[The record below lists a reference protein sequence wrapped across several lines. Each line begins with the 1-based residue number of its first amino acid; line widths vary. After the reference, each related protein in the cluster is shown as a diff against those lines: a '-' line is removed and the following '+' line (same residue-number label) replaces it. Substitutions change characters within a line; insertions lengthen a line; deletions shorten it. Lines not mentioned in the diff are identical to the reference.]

1 MNKCI
6 FLGRTTKDVELRYTN
21 ENLAIGKFSVA
32 VDTGYGDKKKTNF
45 FNCTVFGKQAET
57 MQKYVTKGNKILLE
71 CEALQNT
78 YTDKNGNNVNTV
90 DFRVVSFEFCESKGT
105 SEPGTPT
112 TNNTPQFNAD
122 GFVTVPEG
130 LENELPFA

>member
-6 FLGRTTKDVELRYTN
+6 FLCRTTKDIELRYTG
-21 ENLAIGKFSVA
+21 ENLAIGKFSIA
-32 VDTGYGDKKKTNF
+32 VDTGYGEKKKTNF

-90 DFRVVSFEFCESKGT
+90 DFKVVSFEFCESVRNNANANQVNQT
-105 SEPGTPT
+105 TPA
-112 TNNTPQFNAD
+112 FNPN
-122 GFVTVPEG
+122 GFVPVQNDE
-130 LENELPFA
+130 ELPF

>member
-21 ENLAIGKFSVA
+21 ENLAIGKFSIA

-71 CEALQNT
+71 CEALQNS

-90 DFRVVSFEFCESKGT
+90 DFRVVSFEFCESKGAV
-105 SEPGTPT
+105 EPGTP

-122 GFVTVPEG
+122 GFVTVPDN
-130 LENELPFA
+130 LADELPFA

>member
-6 FLGRTTKDVELRYTN
+6 FLGRTTKDIELRYTN
-21 ENLAIGKFSVA
+21 ENLAIGKFSIA

-71 CEALQNT
+71 CEALQNA

-90 DFRVVSFEFCESKGT
+90 DFRVVSFEFCESVKNDANAT
-105 SEPGTPT
+105 Q
-112 TNNTPQFNAD
+112 NTPSFNPD
-122 GFVTVPEG
+122 GFMSVT
-130 LENELPFA
+130 NDDDLPFK

>member
-6 FLGRTTKDVELRYTN
+6 FLGRTTKDIELRYTN
-21 ENLAIGKFSVA
+21 ENLAIGKFSIA

-90 DFRVVSFEFCESKGT
+90 DFKVLSFEFCESVKNDGNAT
-105 SEPGTPT
+105 Q
-112 TNNTPQFNAD
+112 NNTPQFNAD
-122 GFVTVPEG
+122 GFMNIPTG
-130 LENELPFA
+130 LEEELPFA